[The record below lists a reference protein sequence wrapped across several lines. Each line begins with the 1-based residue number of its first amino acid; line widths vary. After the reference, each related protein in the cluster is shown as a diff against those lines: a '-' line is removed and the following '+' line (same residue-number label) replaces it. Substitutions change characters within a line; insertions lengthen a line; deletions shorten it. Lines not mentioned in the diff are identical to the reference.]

1 MRGPV
6 IVDRFNSP
14 KGTTAAQEAQLR
26 EYASLSTLAEREGYL
41 SPTGRVST
49 AGAIEQEAARARVLE
64 RQRAALA
71 GTPYESNV
79 AAHAPDSGWLG
90 YGDPPFWLS
99 TERRVNATIAGQQ
112 QRYPIGYKPTRFIFR
127 GDLPNE

>member
-1 MRGPV
+1 MSGVV

-14 KGTTAAQEAQLR
+14 KVTTAAQEAQLR

-49 AGAIEQEAARARVLE
+49 AGAIEQEAARARALE

-71 GTPYESNV
+71 GTPYDSSNGIQS
-79 AAHAPDSGWLG
+79 ATNQLG
-90 YGDPPFWLS
+90 SSLEVTYH
-99 TERRVNATIAGQQ
+99 
-112 QRYPIGYKPTRFIFR
+112 
-127 GDLPNE
+127 NE